1 MRLERL
7 QLFLVLTVGFISD
20 LRLLPCKLRDV
31 AMNTFF
37 KIDTSV
43 SSRHHLLGRVRSLST
58 ISGIILGD
66 LESAVEQIMLFKD
79 QRRSWG
85 TLPTKYIYTS

>member
-1 MRLERL
+1 MSMRLERL

-37 KIDTSV
+37 LNEVLQFRPAAIYLVV
-43 SSRHHLLGRVRSLST
+43 SGACLQFLV
-58 ISGIILGD
+58 
-66 LESAVEQIMLFKD
+66 
-79 QRRSWG
+79 
-85 TLPTKYIYTS
+85 